1 MRRGNVPD
9 IRNNA
14 NLLLLSWL
22 LVKSWHA
29 QKIQK
34 KGIQFAIPIND
45 KFGFQISLK
54 LFGSKNFC
62 IKKLKSIKTLHKV
75 NGKFHLSLKK
85 LDSLFFKKLPINNDG
100 IKNMPEITIDEH
112 KKNIPRKKDIS
123 PNL

>member
-1 MRRGNVPD
+1 MRSGNVPD

-22 LVKSWHA
+22 FVKGWHA

-34 KGIQFAIPIND
+34 KGIQLAIPIKD

-54 LFGSKNFC
+54 LFGSINFC
-62 IKKLKSIKTLHKV
+62 IKKLKSIKKLQRI
-75 NGKFHLSLKK
+75 NGKFHFSLKK
-85 LDSLFFKKLPINNDG
+85 LDLLYFKMLPIINDV
-100 IKNMPEITIDEH
+100 IKNMPEITMDEH
-112 KKNIPRKKDIS
+112 KKNIPTKNDFS